1 MSGDLIGLRQSAPD
15 LARADPLS
23 KEVREW
29 LDRAY
34 HAVKT
39 VDEAEGVIFRMHER
53 YLLHPRE
60 KGVAGAQLVE
70 TLDRAVRTSAVLHQ
84 MGVVQRTPR

>member
-53 YLLHPRE
+53 YLLDPAE
-60 KGVAGAQLVE
+60 KVVAGAELVE
-70 TLDRAVRTSAVLHQ
+70 TLDRAVRTSALLHR
-84 MGVVQRTPR
+84 MRVTQRPNR